1 MIKNELMNRRNFF
14 RKVTQGGLLTLLTG
28 TGAYL
33 GLRKTSIGDNCDFDF
48 VCQNCRKEKICQL
61 EEASKFRMKKRSK

>member
-1 MIKNELMNRRNFF
+1 MNRRNFF
-14 RKVTQGGLLTLLTG
+14 RNIAQGGLFTLLTG

-33 GLRKTSIGDNCDFDF
+33 SIRKPSTGDNCDFDF

-61 EEASKFRMKKRSK
+61 PEASKFRLNKRKNEVDGS